1 MKHFIG
7 IDLGTTNSAICSF
20 DGENTRIWK
29 SPEQNDVTPSAL
41 YFDRRGNK
49 FVGKRAYDA
58 APHSPENA
66 TLLFKR
72 LMGTST
78 PIDIKALDR
87 SLSPEECSSE
97 VLKVL
102 FGYLPEE
109 IRNSED
115 IGTVITVPAAF
126 NQMQKDAT
134 MQAAQMAGL
143 GAVTLM
149 QEPVAAVMSV
159 MRHTKQDGLFLIY
172 DLGGGTLD
180 IAIAESINGRVN
192 LLSHG
197 GIAMCGGRDFDR
209 TIFNNIVRPWLDDN
223 FNLPENFATDP
234 TYKSLI
240 RLSNWA
246 TERAKIELS
255 SNDHAIICLSESETR
270 LKDLNDEDIY
280 LDIPL
285 ERSTFN
291 ELIDDRIN
299 DSIEAARNTI
309 KSAGLSPD
317 DIERVVFIGG
327 PTNYAPL
334 REKVSFELG
343 IRGGLEVNPM
353 TAVAEGASIFA
364 ESIDW
369 SSQNHTRKSIRG
381 QLDVKSQ
388 IDLSFKY
395 IARTPESFTKF
406 AVSFKDN
413 ISDDYELQINCIDTG
428 WSSGRMPLKNGTTC
442 ELPLSKDGDNN
453 FKVFV
458 YNEFGD
464 ALVLPEDKITIT
476 KTAVTVDAIP
486 ASYSIGIEV
495 LNKLN
500 GDSTL
505 DFLVRAGDSL
515 PVKGTRTFKAAQT
528 LKAGSSDT
536 INFKLWEGEIDN
548 PVSDNRY
555 IGVMKI
561 SGKDFDE
568 GIIPVGAELECDFE
582 MLDSGNIILDISVP
596 SIGSTFNSGKNFYSR
611 QEGMIDFSKDN
622 QALEKDARQILERI
636 EELEEVISDPKL
648 DQAKS
653 KVDFVLDQ
661 CIDANDSELAQ
672 EASEK
677 LLEAKKLLNQVNKEH
692 FKTIRE
698 DELERVTA
706 QARKLLEESPQG
718 SRADLIKLDQL
729 HDKAQK
735 AINHSNNS
743 FETILQEIKSLMH
756 KYMLNDFDFLKGYFA
771 FLVKTNQDEFDDQI
785 AFVVLVNQGIDAIES
800 HDIGKLKVVIAA
812 LAKLTQSNSDEIPED
827 LANIIKG

>member
-209 TIFNNIVRPWLDDN
+209 AIFNNIVRPWLDDN

-270 LKDLNDEDIY
+270 LQDLNDEDIY

-561 SGKDFDE
+561 SGLDFDE

-648 DQAKS
+648 YQAKS

-692 FKTIRE
+692 LKTIRE
-698 DELERVTA
+698 NELEKVTA

-718 SRADLIKLDQL
+718 SRADLVKLDQL
-729 HDKAQK
+729 TAKARS

-743 FETILQEIKSLMH
+743 FETILQEIKSLMNI
-756 KYMLNDFDFLKGYFA
+756 YMLNDFDFLQGYFSY
-771 FLVKTNQDEFDDQI
+771 LVSTNQVEFEDQVEFKLLAIKGI
-785 AFVVLVNQGIDAIES
+785 AAIES
-800 HDIGKLKVVIAA
+800 NDVKKLRQVVIAMTR
-812 LAKLTQSNSDEIPED
+812 LTQSSTDEIPED

>member
-209 TIFNNIVRPWLDDN
+209 AIFNNIVRPWLDDN

-270 LKDLNDEDIY
+270 LQDLNDEDIY

-476 KTAVTVDAIP
+476 KTAVSVDAIP

-692 FKTIRE
+692 LKTIRE
-698 DELERVTA
+698 NELEKVTA
-706 QARKLLEESPQG
+706 HARNLLEKDPQS

-729 HDKAQK
+729 TAKARS

-743 FETILQEIKSLMH
+743 FETILQEIKSLMNI
-756 KYMLNDFDFLKGYFA
+756 YMLNDFDFLQGYFSY
-771 FLVKTNQDEFDDQI
+771 LVSTNQVEFEDQVEFKLLAIKGI
-785 AFVVLVNQGIDAIES
+785 AAIES
-800 HDIGKLKVVIAA
+800 NDVKKLRQVVIAMTR
-812 LAKLTQSNSDEIPED
+812 LTQSSTDEIPED